1 MKGKHEHRKDSS
13 SNELKVDAS
22 EEGDLV
28 GMGLED
34 SEMDQETDVF
44 HSMPCSTI

>member
-13 SNELKVDAS
+13 SSELKVDAS

-28 GMGLED
+28 GRGLED

-44 HSMPCSTI
+44 HSVPCSTI